1 MQWLVLVY
9 YTFLVIIYSMN
20 CICPECKN
28 DVNLARYPK
37 VDVGIVIECDICG
50 ITLVVKGI
58 EGNEVYTEVADEG
71 K

>member
-1 MQWLVLVY
+1 
-9 YTFLVIIYSMN
+9 MN